1 MSKTPSP
8 WSLRKDELVAELRR
22 RDLVVH
28 ESWSVP
34 ELRTLLVE
42 HRRLE
47 GQDDPVEVK
56 GISKMS
62 HQQLMEECRRL
73 DIKLPEKPTRGHM
86 MLLIRDMKKSPAHTV
101 LSFGRYKGWHYS
113 EVPKGYQEWAIAE
126 TSKNENA
133 TQDLV
138 RFAKWAKE
146 NLAMKESRSY
156 PNKDLARDPEALAV
170 IPPPAME
177 MESEG
182 SIWSRVSSR
191 ASRKGRRD
199 SDMEV
204 SMPSPDPQAEMAML
218 ERRLEALKR
227 QEKEKNMR

>member
-8 WSLRKDELVAELRR
+8 WSLRKDELIVELRR
-22 RDLVVH
+22 RGIAVH

-42 HRRLE
+42 RRSD

-62 HQQLMEECRRL
+62 HQQLVDECRRL

-86 MLLIRDMKKSPAHTV
+86 MLLIRDMKKSPGHTV
-101 LSFGRYKGWHYS
+101 MSFGRYKGWHYS
-113 EVPKGYQEWAIAE
+113 EVPKGYLEWAVAE
-126 TSKNENA
+126 TNKNESGS
-133 TQDLV
+133 QDLV

-146 NLAMKESRSY
+146 HLTMKETLSF
-156 PNKDLARDPEALAV
+156 PNEDLARDPEALAV
-170 IPPPAME
+170 IPPPALE
-177 MESEG
+177 MGSEG
-182 SIWSRVSSR
+182 SVWSRVSSR

-204 SMPSPDPQAEMAML
+204 GTPSPDPRAERAML
-218 ERRLEALKR
+218 ERRLEELKR
-227 QEKEKNMR
+227 QEKEKNTR